1 MFRVVVLALLP
12 LVSVGC
18 LSPVTSR
25 LDLLN
30 EQLVT
35 TQNHLAVVIAELRE
49 ANQRIARLEGRV
61 SGQ

>member
-1 MFRVVVLALLP
+1 MFRVVVLTLVS

-30 EQLVT
+30 EQLVS
-35 TQNHLAVVIAELRE
+35 TQHHLTVVIAELRE

-61 SGQ
+61 SGP